1 MYSRC
6 FQVLWNHSQLY
17 PVSTFVSADS
27 WNNST
32 TAMKIASYV
41 RSNGIS
47 ESMLPCACLFP
58 GSTIKESHHNC
69 YDSQKA
75 STYPQWMAWVFFC
88 CGFLIGFV
96 WNVGWRLE
104 ELFYF
109 SRRFRSNNQ
118 SFAEGDMRE
127 DTEIPICFNW
137 IEVVNLT
144 LKPKRFVLMIFPCLP
159 LQKFMLKSDLPW
171 GDSQWVMQGSLLW
184 CHCIWAFLSLQSCFQ
199 SKKRLILCRNV
210 AWILTFVFSRWFAQ
224 DGQNGRASKMIDP
237 RNLLWK

>member
-1 MYSRC
+1 MFSRR

-47 ESMLPCACLFP
+47 ESMLPCACFVP
-58 GSTIKESHHNC
+58 GKYNKRKWSQLLW
-69 YDSQKA
+69 SQKA
-75 STYPQWMAWVFFC
+75 STYPQWMAWVFLLWIFDWVC
-88 CGFLIGFV
+88 LKCWLKIGGTCFKKPIQV
-96 WNVGWRLE
+96 EQR
-104 ELFYF
+104 ELC
-109 SRRFRSNNQ
+109 
-118 SFAEGDMRE
+118 EGDMRE

-144 LKPKRFVLMIFPCLP
+144 LKPKRCVLMIFPCLP

-184 CHCIWAFLSLQSCFQ
+184 CHCIWAFLSLQSCFR
-199 SKKRLILCRNV
+199 SKKCLILCRNV
-210 AWILTFVFSRWFAQ
+210 AWIPTFVFSRWFAQ

-237 RNLLWK
+237 RNLLLK